1 MLAEYKTAASETRN
15 RHSLHTMFAPRS
27 IAIVGAS
34 EKSIWTHYIMR
45 NFQTFGYAGQV
56 HVVNRGAKPVFGQSA
71 HPNCQAI
78 GEPVDL
84 GFIILPKE
92 GVPDALEDLAAAGIP
107 NVVILTSGYAETGG
121 EGAHDQDVL
130 LAQARQLGIRV
141 WGPNTLGFNNISA
154 RIPVSA
160 IPAVQPIL
168 EPSIAIVSQS
178 GASAS
183 ELLEYAHSQNVGASF
198 VAATGNQGDITLS
211 DVIDYLVD
219 DDATRAIAVFAE
231 TICDPQN
238 FVKVAMKA
246 RAKNKPIVML
256 KIGRSALAGA
266 IAAAHTGSL
275 IGDDG
280 VFSAICDRLAIIR
293 VYSTEELIEVAGL
306 LAATGRLSE
315 PGLSFIS
322 ISGGSC
328 TLVADAA
335 DVYGV
340 SLPANDPKTAVAL
353 AEVLPGFASG
363 LNPLDITGAAMRDPD
378 LFERIIPVAAKAEG
392 VGLVAV
398 NMPIPTVEGQSVP
411 AALAAIGRAA
421 KNVDKPIIIAQT
433 CAKALNEVSRSYI
446 DNNALPHVI
455 TGLDATLRAIGKAN
469 WWSQEVGRD
478 ILPPALG
485 AGIAQNAA
493 AHLASEVE
501 VLRYLD
507 RAGVPVVP
515 ITLAATREEAI
526 TFAAKID
533 GKVVLKIASPDI
545 AHKTEVGG
553 VKLNVAQDG
562 VGDAFDAIMRSVASH
577 RPDAQIDG
585 LIVAPMR
592 GGAATE
598 LIVSYINDPS
608 WGGVLTVGLGGSL
621 VELIADTAI
630 APMPVDRATARGM
643 LLKLRCARLLLGY
656 RGGTPADLDTL
667 ADAIVAIGEAGQK
680 LGTDL
685 ASLEINPVR
694 VDGASI
700 EALDGLATWHTQ
712 GVSHDH

>member
-1 MLAEYKTAASETRN
+1 MLNEVETVVHETSD
-15 RHSLHTMFAPRS
+15 RHPLHTMFAPRS
-27 IAIVGAS
+27 IAIIGAS
-34 EKSIWTHYIMR
+34 EKSIWTQFIMR
-45 NFQTFGYAGQV
+45 NFKTFGYAGQV
-56 HVVNRGAKPVFGQSA
+56 YVVNRGANPVFGRTA
-71 HPNCQAI
+71 YPNCEAI
-78 GEPVDL
+78 GEQVDL

-92 GVPDALEDLAAAGIP
+92 GVLDALEDMAAASIS

-121 EGAHDQDVL
+121 EGAQDQDAL
-130 LAQARQLGIRV
+130 LAQARRLGIRV

-211 DVIDYLVD
+211 DVVDYLVD

-238 FVKVAMKA
+238 FVQVAMKA
-246 RAKNKPIVML
+246 RAKSKPIVML

-280 VFSAICDRLAIIR
+280 VFSAICERLGIIR

-322 ISGGSC
+322 ISGGAC

-335 DVYGV
+335 EAHGV
-340 SLPANDPKTAVAL
+340 SLPANDPKTAAAL

-378 LFERIIPVAAKAEG
+378 LFERIIPVASKAEG

-411 AALAAIGRAA
+411 AALAAIGRAC
-421 KNVDKPIIIAQT
+421 KHVHKPIIVAQT
-433 CAKALNEVSRSYI
+433 CTKALNDVSRSYI
-446 DNNALPHVI
+446 ENDALPHVM

-469 WWSQEVGRD
+469 WWSQEVGND

-485 AGIAQNAA
+485 AGIAVNAA
-493 AHLASEVE
+493 VQPASEAE

-507 RAGVPVVP
+507 SAGVPVVP

-526 TFAAKID
+526 AFAAKID

-545 AHKTEVGG
+545 GHKTEVGG
-553 VKLNVAQDG
+553 VKLNISQDG
-562 VGDAFDAIMRSVASH
+562 VGEAFDAIMRSVASH
-577 RPDAQIDG
+577 RADARIDG
-585 LIVAPMR
+585 VIIAPMR
-592 GGAATE
+592 GSAATE

-621 VELIADTAI
+621 VELMADTAI

-643 LLKLRCARLLLGY
+643 LLKLRGARLLQGY
-656 RGGTPADLDTL
+656 RGGTAADLDKL

-680 LGTDL
+680 LGADL
-685 ASLEINPVR
+685 ASLEINPLR

-700 EALDGLATWHTQ
+700 EALDGLATWHVRSTA
-712 GVSHDH
+712 